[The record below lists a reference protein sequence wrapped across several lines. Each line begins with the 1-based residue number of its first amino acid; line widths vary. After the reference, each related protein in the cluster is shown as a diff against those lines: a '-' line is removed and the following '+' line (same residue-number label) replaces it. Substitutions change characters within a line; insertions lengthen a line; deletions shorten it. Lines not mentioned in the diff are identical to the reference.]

1 MTHATSGTPGR
12 PPESIGASRV
22 PSTEW
27 SDHFAQMYA
36 QRNPR
41 IFRPP
46 LNSSFDLPFDPPLD
60 SPNKALPANP
70 APRLGSIMKNGRLRS
85 EPH

>member
-1 MTHATSGTPGR
+1 MTHATSATPGR
-12 PPESIGASRV
+12 PRELVGASRV

-27 SDHFAQMYA
+27 SDLFAQIYA

-41 IFRPP
+41 IFRPQH
-46 LNSSFDLPFDPPLD
+46 NSSFDVPFDSPLD
-60 SPNKALPANP
+60 SPSKSLPANP
-70 APRLGSIMKNGRLRS
+70 APRSGSIMKNGRLRS